1 MATKRQASTGPKVLF
16 IDIETRPILAHVWGC
31 WDQNVALNQIASDW
45 SILSFSA
52 KWRGDPPSKIIY
64 HDVSKQKDIENDL
77 PLLKVLWKLL
87 DAADVVVTQN
97 GIKFDKKKVFAR
109 FAIHGM
115 RPPSP
120 VKMVDTL
127 VIARRNFGFTS
138 NKLEHLTDKLTK
150 KYKKLKHEKFS
161 GFELWR
167 ECMKGNKEAWAEMKK
182 YNMYDVLALE
192 ELYEVLRPWDN
203 SVNFSLYTDSNE
215 AVCGCGSTEFTKRGH
230 AYTSLGKYQRYQC
243 TECGAWSR
251 GKDNKLSKTK
261 RDSMHAR
268 TPQS

>member
-1 MATKRQASTGPKVLF
+1 MATKRRARSGPKVLF
-16 IDIETRPILAHVWGC
+16 LDIETAPMLGYLWSLWQDSI
-31 WDQNVALNQIASDW
+31 ALNQLESDW

-64 HDVSKQKDIENDL
+64 QDVSKQKDISNDL
-77 PLLKVLWKLL
+77 PLLKALWKLI
-87 DAADVVVTQN
+87 DEADVVITQN
-97 GIKFDKKKVFAR
+97 GISFDKKKIFAR

-115 RPPSP
+115 KPPSP
-120 VKMVDTL
+120 VKMVDTK
-127 VIARRNFGFTS
+127 VIAKRNFAFTS
-138 NKLEHLTDKLTK
+138 NRLEYLTDKLNK

-167 ECMKGNKEAWAEMKK
+167 ECMAGNKAAWAEMRK

-203 SVNFSLYTDSNE
+203 SVNFALYTEDNE
-215 AVCGCGSTEFTKRGH
+215 PLCGCGSSEFIRKGW
-230 AYTSLGKYQRYQC
+230 AYTTAGKYQRYKC
-243 TECGAWSR
+243 SECGAWSR
-251 GKDNKLSKTK
+251 GKANHFDEETRGKL
-261 RDSMHAR
+261 HAR